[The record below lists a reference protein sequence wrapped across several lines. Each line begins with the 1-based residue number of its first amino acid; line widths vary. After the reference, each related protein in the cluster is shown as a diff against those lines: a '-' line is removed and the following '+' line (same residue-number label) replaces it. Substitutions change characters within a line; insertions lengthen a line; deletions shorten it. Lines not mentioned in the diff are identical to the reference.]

1 MGAQSKETMLLA
13 AAEEP
18 LRVRRAA
25 AKSATDIGANVGGSA
40 PIRTLLVRDERWAV
54 RFVIEKY
61 GSRHY
66 GRRRSEWSSAW
77 RPRSEPSRISA
88 FSGFRT

>member
-25 AKSATDIGANVGGSA
+25 AKSATDIGANVGG

-66 GRRRSEWSSAW
+66 GRRRSERSSAW